1 MSNIY
6 LNADDNAVFQDLMGR
21 FIDLDEE
28 DMKKLTAL
36 RKKSQDAK
44 GKRDKLVS
52 DVLDSMKKV
61 LPAMTLEEIFGENLG
76 AVLADAGYVHESA
89 IPKAGKGKGSSAPRA
104 PRAERPSDANPI
116 LLSHKS
122 GKGRGFAYHQGR
134 VFEAASDAVSQ
145 PWAWAQFPATLIQ
158 FGQSEESLLDIATD
172 EGKKY
177 FAKEGKEELAKLV
190 ALAKEAKVKQDAKT
204 PAAAPLLPPLPRTSK
219 LLPRN
224 IS

>member
-89 IPKAGKGKGSSAPRA
+89 IPKAGKGKGSSASKASGA
-104 PRAERPSDANPI
+104 PRPSNANPI
-116 LLSHKS
+116 LISYKS

-134 VFEAASDAVSQ
+134 VFEAASDAVKQ
-145 PWAWAQFPATLIQ
+145 PWAQFPDTLLQ
-158 FGQSEESLLDIATD
+158 HGQSEESLLDIATD

-190 ALAKEAKVKQDAKT
+190 ALAKEAKAKADAKT
-204 PAAAPLLPPLPRTSK
+204 PAAAPAVAAKDKQAATA
-219 LLPRN
+219 
-224 IS
+224 

>member
-89 IPKAGKGKGSSAPRA
+89 IPKAGKGKGSSASKASSTSRA
-104 PRAERPSDANPI
+104 SNANPVLI
-116 LLSHKS
+116 QSKPV
-122 GKGRGFAYHQGR
+122 GKGRGWAYHQGR
-134 VFEAASDAVSQ
+134 VFEAASDAVKQ
-145 PWAWAQFPATLIQ
+145 PWAQFPDALLQ
-158 FGQSEESLLDIATD
+158 HGQSEESLLDIATD

-177 FAKEGKEELAKLV
+177 FAKEEGKAELAKLV
-190 ALAKEAKVKQDAKT
+190 ALAKEAKAKADAKT
-204 PAAAPLLPPLPRTSK
+204 PAAAPAAAAKDKQAATA
-219 LLPRN
+219 
-224 IS
+224 